1 MYTAYFGLSEAPF
14 SIAPDPAYLFMSDR
28 HREALAHLSYGLG
41 GSSFEN
47 SGGFV
52 LLTGEVGTG
61 KTTISRSVMEKLP
74 ENTQASFILNPT
86 LSCEE
91 LLACICDNLKI
102 RYKKTGATLK
112 YLTDKI
118 QTKLLKN
125 HNDNINTLL
134 IIDEAQHLKPEVL
147 EQLRLLTNL
156 ETNTKKLLQVILIGQ
171 PELQQ
176 LLQRRDLRQLAQ
188 RITARYHLLPLTKF
202 EINQYIQHR
211 LSVAQCTRPLFNKA
225 AISALHKISK
235 GIPRVINLL
244 CDRALIIAYGKN
256 DTVIGRKIIQQA
268 AVEALGEVDVRE
280 PFWHLPAK
288 VAAISLLVCG
298 IGYLGYWFAGE
309 RSQAHSSQ
317 TILANNYDRK
327 INDEVEKTSNTQAEQ
342 ANQANE
348 LTRQEYY
355 AQNGNA
361 QKSNDPAV
369 KREFSN
375 QQTKNAQTTKLPPNN
390 LPMNHP
396 ETDAMNNES
405 ADVLSLESKNIVEEK
420 PRVLGYQ
427 PEKVNLSQGNSSSDN
442 ENFDIVAQ
450 PGVSE
455 DILTRFKAAI
465 NETKPNKSNIDGG
478 NSFEDANNDANEI
491 NDDAT
496 KYLAVHQMPVNI
508 QESLPKLQFEMH
520 IFATE
525 GQGWVRVN
533 GQDHREG
540 DQIAQGVVLTKI
552 FPQQVLLSYQQEQFT
567 MPALSSW

>member
-14 SIAPDPAYLFMSDR
+14 TIAPDPAYLFMSDR

-41 GSSFEN
+41 DN
-47 SGGFV
+47 GGFV

-74 ENTQASFILNPT
+74 DNTQASFILNPT

-118 QTKLLKN
+118 QAKLLKN
-125 HNDNINTLL
+125 HNENINTLL

-188 RITARYHLLPLTKF
+188 RITARYHLLPLTKL
-202 EINQYIQHR
+202 ELNQYIQHR

-225 AISALHKISK
+225 GIAALHKISK

-268 AVEALGEVDVRE
+268 AVEALGDFDTNE
-280 PFWHLPAK
+280 PFWHVPTK
-288 VAAISLLVCG
+288 FVLLSFFVCL
-298 IGYLGYWFAGE
+298 IGFLGYWFGAE
-309 RSQAHSSQ
+309 NLTEKDHLPIVSNSVEKSEINKIEDVSNKLEYQASELTGKEISNQSNSSQ
-317 TILANNYDRK
+317 VSNAQLNASPL
-327 INDEVEKTSNTQAEQ
+327 DETKNVALQPAESDVKTSETEPS
-342 ANQANE
+342 
-348 LTRQEYY
+348 L
-355 AQNGNA
+355 
-361 QKSNDPAV
+361 
-369 KREFSN
+369 
-375 QQTKNAQTTKLPPNN
+375 QTPNI
-390 LPMNHP
+390 
-396 ETDAMNNES
+396 S
-405 ADVLSLESKNIVEEK
+405 ESK
-420 PRVLGYQ
+420 PLVLGYQ
-427 PEKVNLSQGNSSSDN
+427 PEKFNLSVNNNSSDIDD
-442 ENFDIVAQ
+442 FDIVAQ
-450 PGVSE
+450 PGVSD
-455 DILTRFKAAI
+455 DILSRFKDAI
-465 NETKPNKSNIDGG
+465 NETRPNEESSIDEK
-478 NSFEDANNDANEI
+478 NKTEDYYSDDDLEKI
-491 NDDAT
+491 NDDVLH
-496 KYLAVHQMPVNI
+496 YRAVHQMPVRI
-508 QESLPKLQFEMH
+508 QDSLPQLQFEMH
-520 IFATE
+520 IYATE
-525 GQGWVRVN
+525 GEGWVRVN
-533 GQDHREG
+533 GQDRREG
-540 DQIAQGVVLTKI
+540 EQIAPGVVLTKI

>member
-14 SIAPDPAYLFMSDR
+14 TIAPDPAYLFMSDR

-41 GSSFEN
+41 DN
-47 SGGFV
+47 GGFV

-61 KTTISRSVMEKLP
+61 KTTISRTVMDKLP

-118 QTKLLKN
+118 QTKLQKN
-125 HNDNINTLL
+125 HQENINTLL

-188 RITARYHLLPLTKF
+188 RITARYHLLPLTKQ
-202 EINQYIQHR
+202 ELSQYIQHR
-211 LSVAQCTRPLFNKA
+211 LSVAHCTRALFNKA
-225 AISALHKISK
+225 AISALHKISN

-244 CDRALIIAYGKN
+244 CERALVIAYSKN
-256 DTVIGRKIIQQA
+256 DAVIGRSIIQQA
-268 AVEALGEVDVRE
+268 AVEALGDHQIKAPV
-280 PFWHLPAK
+280 WHLPMKIASL
-288 VAAISLLVCG
+288 ILLVG
-298 IGYLGYWFAGE
+298 MVGYLGYWFGTDKISTTDVVLSTVAD
-309 RSQAHSSQ
+309 SPKNNDANQ
-317 TILANNYDRK
+317 TI
-327 INDEVEKTSNTQAEQ
+327 VENQLNTNVA
-342 ANQANE
+342 
-348 LTRQEYY
+348 T
-355 AQNGNA
+355 
-361 QKSNDPAV
+361 DT
-369 KREFSN
+369 
-375 QQTKNAQTTKLPPNN
+375 QQTATSTVNKAQPNQLAPHLN
-390 LPMNHP
+390 LDSPTINQS
-396 ETDAMNNES
+396 NNEVVN
-405 ADVLSLESKNIVEEK
+405 ADTEQLITDDAALAANIEQHAK

-427 PEKVNLSQGNSSSDN
+427 PEKVTLTHDN
-442 ENFDIVAQ
+442 KVITNEQFDIVAE

-455 DILTRFKAAI
+455 DVLTRFKAAI
-465 NETKPNKSNIDGG
+465 DETKPTNIIENQQNVSNQNDHGYANTNDEIID
-478 NSFEDANNDANEI
+478 
-491 NDDAT
+491 DDVQQ
-496 KYLAVHQMPVNI
+496 YRAVHQLPVRL
-508 QESLPKLQFEMH
+508 QESLPSLQFDMH

-533 GQDHREG
+533 GKDRREG
-540 DQIAQGVVLTKI
+540 EQIAQGVVLTKI

>member
-41 GSSFEN
+41 DN
-47 SGGFV
+47 GGFV

-61 KTTISRSVMEKLP
+61 KTTISRTVMEQLP

-118 QTKLLKN
+118 QTKLQKN
-125 HNDNINTLL
+125 HQEGINTLL

-188 RITARYHLLPLTKF
+188 RITARYHLLPLTKL
-202 EINQYIQHR
+202 ELSQYIQHR
-211 LSVAQCTRPLFNKA
+211 LSVAHCTRALFNKA
-225 AISALHKISK
+225 AISALHKISQ

-244 CDRALIIAYGKN
+244 CERALVIAYGKN
-256 DTVIGRKIIQQA
+256 DTVIGRSIIEQA
-268 AVEALGEVDVRE
+268 AVEALGDYQIKAPV
-280 PFWHLPAK
+280 WQLPIKIASL
-288 VAAISLLVCG
+288 VLLVATV
-298 IGYLGYWFAGE
+298 GYLGYWFGTDKLTTNHFEITAAADAQHSANANQVSKAQVNANLSTHDQQTDHRPLNKEPSNVEVTAE
-309 RSQAHSSQ
+309 RSDNPRLNPSSNEV
-317 TILANNYDRK
+317 TLANNKQLTTDSAT
-327 INDEVEKTSNTQAEQ
+327 VTVSSEQ
-342 ANQANE
+342 P
-348 LTRQEYY
+348 
-355 AQNGNA
+355 
-361 QKSNDPAV
+361 D
-369 KREFSN
+369 
-375 QQTKNAQTTKLPPNN
+375 
-390 LPMNHP
+390 
-396 ETDAMNNES
+396 
-405 ADVLSLESKNIVEEK
+405 K

-427 PEKVNLSQGNSSSDN
+427 PEKVNLTQKNHAIND
-442 ENFDIVAQ
+442 EQFDIVAE

-455 DILTRFKAAI
+455 DILSRFKAAI
-465 NETKPNKSNIDGG
+465 NDTKPTEKPVNQQDSVNQSAISNSI
-478 NSFEDANNDANEI
+478 SNDEI
-491 NDDAT
+491 TDDVQQ
-496 KYLAVHQMPVNI
+496 YRAVHQLPVRL
-508 QESLPKLQFEMH
+508 QDSLPTLQFEMH

-533 GQDHREG
+533 GQDRREG
-540 DQIAQGVVLTKI
+540 EEIAQGVVLTKI

>member
-14 SIAPDPAYLFMSDR
+14 SIAPDPSYLFMSDR

-41 GSSFEN
+41 GSSFEKN
-47 SGGFV
+47 GGFV

-61 KTTISRSVMEKLP
+61 KTTISRTVMEKLP

-91 LLACICDNLKI
+91 LLACICDNLKV

-125 HNDNINTLL
+125 HNENINTLL

-188 RITARYHLLPLTKF
+188 RITARYHLLPLTKL
-202 EINQYIQHR
+202 ELNQYIQHR

-225 AISALHKISK
+225 AISALHKMSK

-268 AVEALGEVDVRE
+268 AVEALGDVETHE
-280 PFWHLPAK
+280 PFWHIPAK
-288 VAAISLLVCG
+288 FFSIALLICA
-298 IGYLGYWFAGE
+298 IGYLGYWFGTEKLQEKGSQFIVSSSTVKNEEEKEIDYIPDVGE
-309 RSQAHSSQ
+309 
-317 TILANNYDRK
+317 TTNVPKNIKTLA
-327 INDEVEKTSNTQAEQ
+327 SNTQLNVSSLNKASSVNAKSVDTDENKL
-342 ANQANE
+342 ASE
-348 LTRQEYY
+348 PQEIIE
-355 AQNGNA
+355 
-361 QKSNDPAV
+361 P
-369 KREFSN
+369 
-375 QQTKNAQTTKLPPNN
+375 
-390 LPMNHP
+390 
-396 ETDAMNNES
+396 
-405 ADVLSLESKNIVEEK
+405 K

-427 PEKVNLSQGNSSSDN
+427 PEKVNLSAGNNLS
-442 ENFDIVAQ
+442 EIETFDIVAQ
-450 PGVSE
+450 PGVSD
-455 DILTRFKAAI
+455 DILSRFKDAI
-465 NETKPNKSNIDGG
+465 NETSPNKTKP
-478 NSFEDANNDANEI
+478 NEI
-491 NDDAT
+491 NATTESESGKNNYSIGDLKENNDDV
-496 KYLAVHQMPVNI
+496 KEYRAVHQMPVSI
-508 QESLPKLQFEMH
+508 QDSLPALQFDMH

-525 GQGWVRVN
+525 GEGWVRVN
-533 GQDHREG
+533 GQDRREG
-540 DQIAQGVVLTKI
+540 EQIAKGVVLTKI
-552 FPQQVLLSYQQEQFT
+552 FPQHVLLSYQQEQFT